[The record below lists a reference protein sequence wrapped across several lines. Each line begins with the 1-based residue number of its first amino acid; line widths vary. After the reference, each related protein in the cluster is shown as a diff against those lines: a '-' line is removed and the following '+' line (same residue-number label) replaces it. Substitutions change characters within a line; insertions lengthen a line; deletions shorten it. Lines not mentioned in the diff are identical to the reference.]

1 MALAVFT
8 ERTSLYVTVVIYVL
22 MGYPLTSDKVFSM
35 AQFFNTIQLYMAIFF
50 PMALVFYAEM
60 KVSIKRIEDFL
71 LKEEKLTTLPIDV
84 KNNKDVEECIKPGTI
99 VLDKIKA
106 SWISNPIICTLND
119 LNFELKPGTLC
130 CVIGSVGSGKSSL
143 LQLLLKEL
151 PIGSGKMIVNG
162 QISYA
167 SQEPWLFVSSVR
179 NNILFGQT
187 FNRLRYRDVVRV
199 CALERDFKQFLNN
212 DRTLV
217 GERGVSLSGGQRARI
232 NLARSVYRDADIYL
246 LDDPLS
252 AVDTHVAKHLFE
264 QCVKKYLNGKTR
276 ILVTHQVQFLKEADV
291 IMVMNNVSHHSAL

>member
-8 ERTSLYVTVVIYVL
+8 ERTSLYVTVIIYVL
-22 MGYPLTSDKVFSM
+22 MRGHPMTSDKVFSM
-35 AQFFNTIQLYMAIFF
+35 AQFFSTIQLYMAILF
-50 PMALVFYAEM
+50 PMGLVFYAEM

-71 LKEEKLTTLPIDV
+71 LKDEKLILHPNLKEDCTI
-84 KNNKDVEECIKPGTI
+84 PGTI
-99 VLDKIKA
+99 SLDKIKA

-119 LNFELKPGTLC
+119 VSLEIKPGNLC
-130 CVIGSVGSGKSSL
+130 CVIGSVGAGKSSL

-151 PIGSGKMIVNG
+151 PISNGKLNVNG

-179 NNILFGQT
+179 NNILLGQP
-187 FNRLRYRDVVRV
+187 FNKIKYRDVVRV
-199 CALERDFKQFLNN
+199 CALERDFKEFLSN

-232 NLARSVYRDADIYL
+232 NLARAVYRDSDIYL
-246 LDDPLS
+246 FDDPLS

-264 QCVKKYLNGKTR
+264 QCIKKYLSGKTR
-276 ILVTHQVQFLKEADV
+276 ILVTHQVQFLKDADLIV
-291 IMVMNNVSHHSAL
+291 VMNNVSLRRKL